1 MATKKN
7 LKRRVAT
14 PKAEVATRVS
24 QGDFPALSLDQAL
37 RVPKALNDDF
47 AGRSAAPHDIALA
60 INMSPTSG
68 PWRSLCGA
76 AIAYGLTEGGYA
88 ADAIKL
94 TPLGRRIV
102 APEAE
107 GDDRMARVEAILRPR
122 VMRLFFE
129 KYDRAKFPQD
139 AIAQNVLVSLGL
151 PRNRAEDALESLKQN
166 GRLVGI
172 IRETKTGPFVS
183 IGLPAVSSGGE
194 DSTERDVAAS
204 NHASL
209 RAKAFDSDEKDE
221 VVGPESMRA
230 TQSGTNNRVFISHG
244 KNKSVV
250 TQIRELLTFGGFEPV
265 ISVDQERTAI
275 SVPEK
280 VFEDMRTSSAG
291 VIHVSG
297 EGKLLDEHG
306 ESRVFINQNVL
317 IEIGAALA
325 LYGKRV
331 VLLVERGLS
340 LPSNLQGL
348 YRCEY
353 EGDKLDYEATM
364 KLLKTFNQ
372 FKASN

>member
-221 VVGPESMRA
+221 VVGPE
-230 TQSGTNNRVFISHG
+230 
-244 KNKSVV
+244 
-250 TQIRELLTFGGFEPV
+250 
-265 ISVDQERTAI
+265 
-275 SVPEK
+275 
-280 VFEDMRTSSAG
+280 
-291 VIHVSG
+291 
-297 EGKLLDEHG
+297 
-306 ESRVFINQNVL
+306 
-317 IEIGAALA
+317 
-325 LYGKRV
+325 
-331 VLLVERGLS
+331 
-340 LPSNLQGL
+340 
-348 YRCEY
+348 
-353 EGDKLDYEATM
+353 
-364 KLLKTFNQ
+364 
-372 FKASN
+372 